1 MQYLNGDIMETPVQL
16 IRYMKDKLSSLSLN
30 EYIILSFII
39 AAFISPYLMGGMM
52 VLLPLYMLFSGQIK
66 KALPKDKFSYILFIF
81 AIVALL
87 ATFIYGKDGSVD
99 NYVMKSAYA
108 KLLAVGIFI
117 LIFDIFFFINI
128 MTKKA
133 FHLSLK
139 TAAFLSIA
147 INLYAHIQM
156 HFGWYADAERRFGR
170 VASVFLNE
178 NYYGTAL
185 EFFAIIIFYLMFKEK
200 KLVNQLVYAAMFA
213 FNAWGLWLCQTRAS
227 YVTVCV
233 CMFLFLFI
241 YKRRISYV
249 IFSVLVIGVLIL
261 IKNPSVLPRFL
272 DIVRDFD
279 FRTVIWKASLAEF
292 IKNPLIGH
300 GYFAY
305 SAVWMDYEATLGAFP
320 ALHTHNLYLE
330 MLLNFG
336 LLGTIPLVTYVLRSC
351 YLCIKH
357 CVQSRNK
364 LSLALVVSAIC
375 AVGLHGML
383 DTTIFWPQTGIFAV
397 LILSCPHVYSKEDVQ

>member
-1 MQYLNGDIMETPVQL
+1 METLVQL
-16 IRYMKDKLSSLSLN
+16 TRYIKDKIKSYSLN
-30 EYIILSFII
+30 EYVILSFIV

-52 VLLPLYMLFSGQIK
+52 VLLPLFMLLSGQIK
-66 KALPKDKFSYILFIF
+66 KALPKDKFSYILFVF
-81 AIVALL
+81 AIAALIG
-87 ATFIYGKDGSVD
+87 TFLYGKDGSVH
-99 NYVMKSAYA
+99 NYEMKSLYA
-108 KLLAVGIFI
+108 KVLAIGIFI

-133 FHLSLK
+133 FRLSLK
-139 TAAFLSIA
+139 TAAVLSVV
-147 INLYAHIQM
+147 INFYAHIQM
-156 HFGWYADAERRFGR
+156 HFGWYADPERRFGR

-185 EFFAIIIFYLMFKEK
+185 EFLAIIIFYLMFKEK
-200 KLVNQLVYAAMFA
+200 KLINQLIYAALFA

-249 IFSVLVIGVLIL
+249 ILSALVVVALVL

-272 DIVRDFD
+272 DIMRDLD
-279 FRTVIWKASLAEF
+279 FRTVIWKASLTEF
-292 IKNPLIGH
+292 IKNPLIGR
-300 GYFAY
+300 GYFSY
-305 SAVWMDYEATLGAFP
+305 SFVWMDYVETLGTFP
-320 ALHTHNLYLE
+320 ALHTHNLYIE

-336 LLGTIPLVTYVLRSC
+336 ILGTLPLVAYVLRSC
-351 YLCIKH
+351 YLCMKRCI
-357 CVQSRNK
+357 QSKDK

-375 AVGLHGML
+375 AVGLHGIL

-397 LILSCPHVYSKEDVQ
+397 LILSCPHVYAKEEEQ